1 MQRVQRELPKTCEII
16 AGGDTHIGSIMTHT
30 HGIEAAVDYVASG
43 KNRFFIHLG
52 DWIEA
57 IMVNDKRYNQ
67 PPEGKK
73 EKENSIPLRQ
83 ARASVQ
89 MFKPISKKIIV
100 GLWGNHER
108 LLTNYGNLVEDIICK
123 ELNIPYG
130 TEVCRIIFTNKDKPF
145 FNIFAMHGR
154 KLFNS
159 AAKDF
164 EQRQANMKA
173 SMKLYLQEQ
182 EGDCSIMLCGHGH
195 KILIVNPSA
204 RLILEDDIN
213 GQQQRY
219 LKGITHAGYIQ
230 PDQRYYA
237 MCGSA
242 RKSREDGFDDYA
254 QTYPAADLGFVRI
267 VVEDGQIIGLY
278 PFLI

>member
-30 HGIEAAVDYVASG
+30 HGIEVAVDYVASG

-83 ARASVQ
+83 ARAAVQ